1 MKTLTWHY
9 AGIVQAGDHDLRL
22 RRGGGSEKLIVGRW
36 VPKEVRVSLGA
47 ASVKGAVSI
56 DLEDDGVSLFNGVFP
71 GVPVGDKEGT
81 LDVFRSPVTDDPDGS
96 NVAFYTIEDGSVLT
110 LEVLKAG
117 NGAHALTVELDLEEA
132 D

>member
-1 MKTLTWHY
+1 MKTFTWHY
-9 AGIVQAGDHDLRL
+9 AGIVQAGSHDLRL
-22 RRGGGSEKLIVGRW
+22 RRGGGSEKLVVGRW

-47 ASVKGAVSI
+47 ASSKGAVSI
-56 DLEDDGVSLFNGVFP
+56 DLEDDGVSLFSDVFP

-81 LDVFRSPVTDDPDGS
+81 LDVFRDPVTDDPDGS

-117 NGAHALTVELDLEEA
+117 N
-132 D
+132 